1 MDLQEL
7 SVPWVLEDNTNPT
20 ENLGSTSS
28 LNYENQQDT
37 QSQSSIFDIQEQ
49 SRAIGNFGT
58 WRQHNSLIQ
67 PYRCYASP
75 LYDDFESLQEPPDDN
90 AFYMIQSSSSL
101 LNDSADIQLSED
113 WLLLDPNKSV
123 SVLINRFSSYSVN
136 FTPIYSHIARVT
148 TRTRQDLIAR
158 RMAQA
163 KSNKR
168 RSVLFSYVTLHQAP
182 SFFCLNP
189 S

>member
-1 MDLQEL
+1 MTIL
-7 SVPWVLEDNTNPT
+7 SRFKD
-20 ENLGSTSS
+20 
-28 LNYENQQDT
+28 
-37 QSQSSIFDIQEQ
+37 
-49 SRAIGNFGT
+49 A
-58 WRQHNSLIQ
+58 
-67 PYRCYASP
+67 
-75 LYDDFESLQEPPDDN
+75 PPDDN

-189 S
+189 SWLSILKKKEVIFQWTPYVGNQLKHLQVCVIYKTCWIRSSPINYAKAF